1 MTRHDPEE
9 RARLDSRALNRTQ
22 RPTPVRAT
30 ASYGTLVTLAVAGII
45 ALSASCAPAR
55 QEASA
60 GGNYDDLLALFD
72 EWRAFESPEFMDGVP
87 DYSARAMAAQHAQLA
102 GWQARLDGFDVQDWP
117 VAQQIDW
124 HLVRAE
130 MNGLEFDHRVRR
142 PWERDPAFYVTIYPA
157 QSDVPA
163 HEGPVIHGWIDLW
176 LYDYPLSADD
186 AAELAERI
194 AATPRILEQARVN
207 LTGNAR
213 DLWLASPRSFRG
225 QVADLESLGERV
237 AGTSAELDAA
247 IAAAREATQ
256 AFIGWLEQE
265 AATKTGPSGVGKD
278 EYTWYMQN
286 VHLVPF
292 SWEEQVT
299 LMRRELARAHSSLRL
314 EENRNRDLPQ
324 LERIGDADEYDR
336 RLNDVVDRYM
346 AFLEEEEI
354 HSIEA
359 WMDPAL
365 RAQMGSFTP
374 AGPDEI
380 RNFFQEVNYRD
391 PMVLMTH
398 FHHWIELAYI
408 REKPHPS
415 PIRRA
420 APLYNIYDDRSE
432 GLATG
437 VEEMFMHAGLYDGFP
452 RSRELVWIM
461 LAQRAARALAGL
473 YLHGGEF
480 TMEEAV
486 EFAGRWTPR
495 GWLPDAD
502 LVRFEQQLYL
512 RQPGYGTSYVTG
524 KIQLEELI
532 SEVALERGDAFTL
545 GSFFDDYFA
554 AGVIPHTL
562 VRWEMT
568 GHKDPILMGGGRGR

>member
-1 MTRHDPEE
+1 MTTRHHAEGRSMLE
-9 RARLDSRALNRTQ
+9 SRV
-22 RPTPVRAT
+22 PVRGA
-30 ASYGTLVTLAVAGII
+30 ASSGTLVTMAVAGII
-45 ALSASCAPAR
+45 ALSTSCAPAR
-55 QEASA
+55 QEAST
-60 GGNYDDLLALFD
+60 GGTYDDLLALFD
-72 EWRAFESPEFMDGVP
+72 EWRAFEMPEFVDGVP
-87 DYSARAMAAQHAQLA
+87 DYSARAMATQRTALA
-102 GWQARLDGFDVQDWP
+102 GWQARLAGFDVQGWP

-176 LYDYPLSADD
+176 LYDYPLSAED

-194 AATPRILEQARVN
+194 GATPRILEQARVN

-213 DLWLASPRSFRG
+213 DLWLASLRSFGG
-225 QVADLESLGERV
+225 QIADLERLGERV
-237 AGTSAELDAA
+237 RGTSAELDAA
-247 IAAAREATQ
+247 IVAARDATED
-256 AFIGWLEQE
+256 FIGWLEQQ
-265 AATKTGPSGVGKD
+265 APSKTGPSGVGKD

-299 LMRRELARAHSSLRL
+299 LMHRELARAHSSLRL
-314 EENRNRDLPQ
+314 EEHRNRDLPE
-324 LERIGDADEYDR
+324 LERIDDADEYDR
-336 RLNDVVDRYM
+336 RLNDAVTRYM
-346 AFLEEEEI
+346 EFLEEEEI
-354 HSIEA
+354 HTIEE

-365 RAQMGSFTP
+365 RAQMGNFTP
-374 AGPDEI
+374 AGPDEL

-398 FHHWIELAYI
+398 KHHWIELAYI

-415 PIRRA
+415 PIRSA
-420 APLYNIYDDRSE
+420 PPLYNIYDNRSE

-437 VEEMFMHAGLYDGFP
+437 MEEMSMHAGLYDGFP

-473 YLHGGEF
+473 YLHGHEF

-486 EFAGRWTPR
+486 EYAGRWTPR
-495 GWLPDAD
+495 GWLPDAG
-502 LVRFEQQLYL
+502 LVRGEQQLYL

-532 SEVALERGDAFTL
+532 AEVALERGDAFTV
-545 GSFFDDYFA
+545 GSFFDDYFR

-562 VRWEMT
+562 VRWEMS
-568 GHKDPILMGGGRGR
+568 GRKDPILMVGGGND